1 MPRWQQAA
9 TLSSL
14 RAVSVM
20 HAWRP
25 FLHNVASTRSLQL
38 GVDLKKSPP
47 FIQTP
52 AELRAELAA
61 SLAALGTTYI
71 DLLILNRPSPMLR
84 IEDTM
89 GE

>member
-1 MPRWQQAA
+1 VAA
-9 TLSSL
+9 ISAQRGLNAQFT
-14 RAVSVM
+14 
-20 HAWRP
+20 
-25 FLHNVASTRSLQL
+25 TRSSEPEEVRQ
-38 GVDLKKSPP
+38 P
-47 FIQTP
+47 FVQTP